1 MIDLY
6 YMSGNKES
14 FDTTALAFGDDETGI
29 LIDDVYVDFSRPNE
43 AGITMDRRYFCERG
57 VGTDGRGG
65 EEHGPVSIAE
75 ELLVVPPEALE
86 CVGAVAV
93 DGSVVLG
100 SVVLVRELDERGNP
114 GGWTNV
120 AEASVRRLMR
130 DALRSAFGEVAG
142 RDEALD
148 DESA

>member
-1 MIDLY
+1 MLIELY
-6 YMSGNKES
+6 YISGNMES

-29 LIDDVYVDFSRPNE
+29 LIDDAYVDFSHPDE

-75 ELLVVPPEALE
+75 ELLVVPPEALG
-86 CVGAVAV
+86 CVGAVVV
-93 DGSVVLG
+93 DG
-100 SVVLVRELDERGNP
+100 SVVLVRELDKWGNP
-114 GGWTNV
+114 SGWANF
-120 AEASVRRLMR
+120 AEESVRRLMR
-130 DALRSAFGEVAG
+130 DSLRSAFGEVAG
-142 RDEALD
+142 RDETLD